1 MAVKVLRIEE
11 APLQYLKT
19 FRLHYEDRSGR
30 LRIWEMVSRSGR
42 ERLEKDLAGGNHSDG
57 PMIVAWN
64 EEKTHVVMIR
74 EYRVVAGREIVTF
87 PAGLCDKG
95 ESVLDAA
102 VREFKEETGM
112 DFHYI
117 AQEGP
122 RYTSVGLSDEK
133 VHTVYGTF
141 TGELSQKYQEDSE
154 RIVPFL
160 VDREEAIR
168 LVNEAEMTVRSAF
181 CLQMFFRI
189 GPLFDLLSEE

>member
-1 MAVKVLRIEE
+1 MKLLCIEE
-11 APLQYLKT
+11 APLKYLKT
-19 FRLHYEDRSGR
+19 LRLHYEDKSGR
-30 LRIWEMVSRSGR
+30 TRVWEMVSRSGK
-42 ERLEKDLAGGNHSDG
+42 ERLEQDLAGGNHSDG

-74 EYRVVAGREIVTF
+74 EYRVVAGKEIVTF
-87 PAGLCDKG
+87 PAGLSDED
-95 ESVLDAA
+95 ESIEAA
-102 VREFKEETGM
+102 AIREFKEETGL
-112 DFHYI
+112 DFHYL

-154 RIVPFL
+154 MILPFL

-168 LVNEAEMTVRSAF
+168 LIHEAEMTVRSAF

-189 GPLFDLLSEE
+189 GPLFDLIP